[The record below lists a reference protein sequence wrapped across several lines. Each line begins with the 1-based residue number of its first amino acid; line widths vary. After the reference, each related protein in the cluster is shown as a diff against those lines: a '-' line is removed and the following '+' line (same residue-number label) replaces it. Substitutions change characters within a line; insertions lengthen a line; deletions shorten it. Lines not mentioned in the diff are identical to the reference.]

1 MRAEMEMKRKEEE
14 QRRQVEEAKQRK
26 IQKEMVNT

>member
-1 MRAEMEMKRKEEE
+1 MEMKRKEEE